1 MVKCLNE
8 DCHVMATTGAEEDML
23 EYFSCRMATLLSV

>member
-8 DCHVMATTGAEEDML
+8 DYHVMATTGAEKDML
-23 EYFSCRMATLLSV
+23 EYLLCRMATLLSV